1 MSEISNFIKKI
12 MQDDLDAKK
21 VKGIITRFPPE
32 PNAYLHIGHARAI
45 FTNFLLAQSFGGSTN
60 LRFDDTNPA
69 KEDEKYI
76 KAIIEDLEW
85 LGCKPNKVYYGSDYF
100 EDAYNKAVILIN
112 KGLAYVDDQT
122 KDEIAKNRGSFETP
136 GVNSPYRDRPIKE
149 NIELFTKMRE
159 GKFKDGQKVLR
170 AKIDMSSPNIN
181 LRDPILY
188 RILKVEHHRQKNKWC
203 IYPMYDFAHPLQDAK
218 EGITHSLCSLEFDN
232 HRPLYDWVVEHTQ
245 CAHIPHQYEFGR
257 LNINGMIMSKRY
269 LKELVDKKMVSDYDD
284 PRMSTL
290 VGLKRRGFTPTA
302 IKNFILDSGLSRVNS
317 TTDYGMLEHFL
328 REDLKL
334 NAERKMAVLNPLK
347 VTITNYPNNDIE
359 YLDAHN
365 NSENE
370 ELGSRKVPFGKTLY
384 IEADDFV
391 EEKPNNKYKRLA
403 TGLEVRLMHA
413 YFIKCNEVVKDK
425 KGNIIELLCTYD
437 PLTKS
442 GSGFNERKPNGTI
455 HFVEQTTALKAEFH
469 RFGSLI
475 NDEVS
480 KDAPLVDRVNKNS
493 LTVLK
498 GFVEPSFETTK
509 PLDHYQFVRNGYYT
523 TDKLSKKN
531 KLIFNCTC
539 DLKSSK

>member
-12 MQDDLDAKK
+12 MQDDLDSGK
-21 VKGIITRFPPE
+21 VKEIITRFPPE

-45 FTNFLLAQSFGGSTN
+45 FTSFLLAKSFGGYTN

-85 LGCKPNKVYYGSDYF
+85 LGCKPKNIYFGSDYF
-100 EDAYNKAVILIN
+100 DDAFNKALILIN

-122 KDEIAKNRGSFETP
+122 KEEIAKNRGSFETP
-136 GVNSPYRDRPIKE
+136 GVNSPFRDRSIKE
-149 NIELFTKMRE
+149 NIDLFMKMKE

-170 AKIDMSSPNIN
+170 AKIDMANPNIN

-203 IYPMYDFAHPLQDAK
+203 IYPMYDYAHPLQDAK

-245 CAHIPHQYEFGR
+245 AAHVPHQYEFGR

-269 LKELVDKKMVSDYDD
+269 LKELVDKKVVSDYDD
-284 PRMSTL
+284 PRMPTL
-290 VGLKRRGFTPTA
+290 VGLKRRGFTPSA

-328 REDLKL
+328 RDDLKL
-334 NAERKMAVLNPLK
+334 NASRKMAILNPLK
-347 VTITNYPNNDIE
+347 VVITNYEEEKLE
-359 YLDAHN
+359 YLTAHN

-370 ELGSRKVPFGKTLY
+370 ELGSREIPFGKYLY
-384 IEADDFV
+384 IEQEDFI
-391 EEKPNNKYKRLA
+391 EEKPDNKYKRLA
-403 TGLEVRLMHA
+403 VGLEVRLMHA
-413 YFIKCNEVVKDK
+413 YFIKCNEVIKDK
-425 KGNIIELLCTYD
+425 KGNIVEIHCTYD
-437 PLTKS
+437 PATKS
-442 GSGFNERKPNGTI
+442 GSGFKDRKPNGTI
-455 HFVEQTTALKAEFH
+455 HFVEQTTAIKAEFH
-469 RFGSLI
+469 QFESLMDDSI
-475 NDEVS
+475 DKKEELL
-480 KDAPLVDRVNKNS
+480 KRVNKNS
-493 LTVLK
+493 MRTLK
-498 GFVEPSFETTK
+498 GFVEPSMVDTK
-509 PLDHYQFVRNGYYT
+509 SLDHYQFVRNGYYT